1 MADLKFLMRRIKM
14 SEKKPKYYYHIEDL
28 PVVMLTEQSKIHMVA
43 SQNVLISFIENPPGC
58 VFPLHSHPSE
68 QILIMLEGEE
78 DHICGGERF
87 LMKAGDVCIHPPNA
101 MHGGE
106 TKTGFKGI
114 DIFCPPR
121 EDHLEKLKKA
131 LKERGEE

>member
-1 MADLKFLMRRIKM
+1 
-14 SEKKPKYYYHIEDL
+14 
-28 PVVMLTEQSKIHMVA
+28 MVA
-43 SQNVLISFIENPPGC
+43 SRNALFSFIENPPGC

-78 DHICGGERF
+78 DHICGEERF
-87 LMKAGDVCIHPPNA
+87 LMKAGDMCIHPPNV

-114 DIFCPPR
+114 DIFVPPR

-131 LKERGEE
+131 LKERGGE

>member
-1 MADLKFLMRRIKM
+1 MAKQK
-14 SEKKPKYYYHIEDL
+14 SKYFFHVEDL
-28 PVVMLTEQSKIHMVA
+28 PVVNLTEKSKSHMVTG
-43 SQNVLISFIENPPGC
+43 QNTLLSFIENPPNC

-78 DHICGGERF
+78 DHICGEEKF
-87 LMKAGDVCIHPPNA
+87 LMKAGDLCIHPPNV

-121 EDHLEKLKKA
+121 EDWLQKLKEA
-131 LKERGEE
+131 LKARGEG

>member
-1 MADLKFLMRRIKM
+1 MAKQK
-14 SEKKPKYYYHIEDL
+14 SKYFFHVEDL
-28 PVVMLTEQSKIHMVA
+28 PVVNLTEKSKSHMVTG
-43 SQNVLISFIENPPGC
+43 QNTLLSFIENPPNC

-78 DHICGGERF
+78 DHICGEEKF
-87 LMKAGDVCIHPPNA
+87 LMKAGDLCIHPPNV

-121 EDHLEKLKKA
+121 EEWLQKLKEA
-131 LKERGEE
+131 LKAKGEE

>member
-1 MADLKFLMRRIKM
+1 M
-14 SEKKPKYYYHIEDL
+14 SGRKPKYFHRIENL
-28 PVVMLTEQSKIHMVA
+28 PVVWLTEKSKSHMV
-43 SQNVLISFIENPPGC
+43 STERVLISFIENPPGC
-58 VFPLHSHPSE
+58 VFPEHSHPSE
-68 QILIMLEGEE
+68 QILIILEGEE
-78 DHICGGERF
+78 DHVCAGERF

-114 DIFCPPR
+114 DIFVPPR
-121 EDHLEKLKKA
+121 EDWLEKLKKA

>member
-1 MADLKFLMRRIKM
+1 VTKRKSRYFFR
-14 SEKKPKYYYHIEDL
+14 IEDL
-28 PVVMLTEQSKIHMVA
+28 PVVNLTEKSKSRMVTG
-43 SQNVLISFIENPPGC
+43 QNTLISFIENPPGC
-58 VFPLHSHPSE
+58 VFPLHNHSSE

-78 DHICGGERF
+78 DHICGEEKF
-87 LMKAGDVCIHPPNA
+87 LMKAGDICIHPPNV

-106 TKTGFKGI
+106 TKKGFKGI

-121 EDHLEKLKKA
+121 EDWLAKLKQA

>member
-1 MADLKFLMRRIKM
+1 M
-14 SEKKPKYYYHIEDL
+14 
-28 PVVMLTEQSKIHMVA
+28 VVGT
-43 SQNVLISFIENPPGC
+43 NVLLSFIENPPGC
-58 VFPLHSHPSE
+58 VFPLHGHPSE
-68 QILIMLEGEE
+68 QILIILEGEE
-78 DHICGGERF
+78 DHICGEEKF
-87 LMKAGDVCIHPPNA
+87 LMKAGDICIHPPNV

-121 EDHLEKLKKA
+121 EDWLAKLRQA

>member
-1 MADLKFLMRRIKM
+1 MA
-14 SEKKPKYYYHIEDL
+14 KPKSKYFFRTQDL
-28 PVVMLTEQSKIHMVA
+28 PVVNLTEKSKSRMVTG
-43 SQNVLISFIENPPGC
+43 QNTLVSFIENPPGC
-58 VFPLHSHPSE
+58 VFPLHKHPSE

-78 DHICGGERF
+78 DHICGEEKF
-87 LMKAGDVCIHPPNA
+87 LMKKGDICIHPPNV

-114 DIFCPPR
+114 DIFSPPR
-121 EDHLEKLKKA
+121 EDWLVKLKQA

>member
-1 MADLKFLMRRIKM
+1 MP
-14 SEKKPKYYYHIEDL
+14 EKKPKYFYHIKDL
-28 PVVMLTEQSKIHMVA
+28 PVVMLTEQSKSHMVA
-43 SQNVLISFIENPPGC
+43 GQNALISFIENPPGC

-68 QILIMLEGEE
+68 QVLILLEGEE
-78 DHICGGERF
+78 DHICGEEKF
-87 LMKAGDVCIHPPNA
+87 LMKAGDICIHPPNV

-106 TKTGFKGI
+106 TKNGFKGI

>member
-1 MADLKFLMRRIKM
+1 MPDKETKFFYRIADLP
-14 SEKKPKYYYHIEDL
+14 E
-28 PVVMLTEQSKIHMVA
+28 VMLTEKSKSHMVTG
-43 SQNVLISFIENPPGC
+43 QNALISFIENPPGC

-78 DHICGGERF
+78 DHVCGGERF
-87 LMKAGDVCIHPPNA
+87 LMKAGDLCIHPPNV

-106 TKTGFKGI
+106 TRTGFKGI

-121 EDHLEKLKKA
+121 EEWMDKLKEA
-131 LKERGEE
+131 LKKREKE

>member
-1 MADLKFLMRRIKM
+1 M
-14 SEKKPKYYYHIEDL
+14 SGKKPKYFYRIEDL
-28 PVVMLTEQSKIHMVA
+28 PVVWLTEKSKSHMVA
-43 SQNVLISFIENPPGC
+43 SRKALFSFIENPPGC
-58 VFPLHSHPSE
+58 VFPLHKHPSE

-78 DHICGGERF
+78 DHICGEERF
-87 LMKAGDVCIHPPNA
+87 LMKAGDMCIHPPNV

-114 DIFCPPR
+114 DIFVPPR

-131 LKERGEE
+131 LKERGGE

>member
-1 MADLKFLMRRIKM
+1 MPKKKTQYFYRIK
-14 SEKKPKYYYHIEDL
+14 DL
-28 PVVMLTEQSKIHMVA
+28 PVVMLTDQSKSHMVTG
-43 SQNVLISFIENPPGC
+43 QNALLSFIENPPGC
-58 VFPLHSHPSE
+58 VFPLHGHPSE
-68 QILIMLEGEE
+68 QILILLEGEE
-78 DHICGGERF
+78 NHICGEEKF
-87 LMKAGDVCIHPPNA
+87 LMKAGDICIHPPNV

-121 EDHLEKLKKA
+121 EEWLVKLKKA